1 VDAPLSAP
9 DALIPDALIRPWRT
23 ATLVASLVAAI
34 ELVLLLGAGFLLLA
48 KPLAHA
54 MQKHA
59 AATAFAPANKHTS
72 APPVIHKPAPIGLP
86 KLLRSQTGV
95 FVFNGNG
102 RSGAASSE
110 ASKLSSLNYLVPGTG
125 NAKRQDYATTV
136 VMFRKGFHAEGVRLA
151 RDLHVKIVGPL
162 DGLKPSALRGA
173 QLAIVLGAQ

>member
-1 VDAPLSAP
+1 VDAPLPA
-9 DALIPDALIRPWRT
+9 PDALIRPWRT

-59 AATAFAPANKHTS
+59 AATAFAPVKKHTA
-72 APPVIHKPAPIGLP
+72 APIHKQAPIGLP

-102 RSGAASSE
+102 RAGAASSE
-110 ASKLSSLNYLVPGTG
+110 ASKLSTLNYLVPGTG
-125 NAKRQDYATTV
+125 NAKRQDYATSV
-136 VMFRKGFHAEGVRLA
+136 VMFKKGFHAEGVRLA
-151 RDLHVKIVGPL
+151 HDLGVKIVGPL
-162 DGLKPSALRGA
+162 DGLTPSALHGA
-173 QLAIVLGAQ
+173 QLAIVLGAD

>member
-1 VDAPLSAP
+1 VDAPLSA
-9 DALIPDALIRPWRT
+9 PDALIRPWRT

-48 KPLAHA
+48 KPLTHA
-54 MQKHA
+54 MQRHA
-59 AATAFAPANKHTS
+59 AATAFAPTKKHTTT
-72 APPVIHKPAPIGLP
+72 PVIPKRAPIGQP
-86 KLLRSQTGV
+86 KLLRSETGV

-102 RSGAASSE
+102 RSGAASNE
-110 ASKLSSLNYLVPGTG
+110 ASKLSNLNYRVPGTG

-136 VMFRKGFHAEGVRLA
+136 VMYKKGFHAEGVRLA

-162 DGLKPSALRGA
+162 DGLTPSALRGA

>member
-1 VDAPLSAP
+1 VDAPLSA
-9 DALIPDALIRPWRT
+9 PDALIRPWRT

-48 KPLAHA
+48 KPLTHA
-54 MQKHA
+54 MQRHA
-59 AATAFAPANKHTS
+59 AATAFAPTKKHTTT
-72 APPVIHKPAPIGLP
+72 PVIPKRAPIGQP
-86 KLLRSQTGV
+86 KLLRSETGV

-102 RSGAASSE
+102 RSGAASNE
-110 ASKLSSLNYLVPGTG
+110 ASKLSNLNYRVPGTG

-136 VMFRKGFHAEGVRLA
+136 VMFKKGFHAEGVRLA

-162 DGLKPSALRGA
+162 DGLTPSALRGA

>member
-1 VDAPLSAP
+1 VDAPLSA
-9 DALIPDALIRPWRT
+9 PDALIRPWRT

-48 KPLAHA
+48 KPLTHA
-54 MQKHA
+54 MQRHA
-59 AATAFAPANKHTS
+59 AATAFAPTRKHTTT
-72 APPVIHKPAPIGLP
+72 PVIPKRAPIGQP
-86 KLLRSQTGV
+86 KLLRSETGV

-110 ASKLSSLNYLVPGTG
+110 ASKLSNLNYRVPGTG

-136 VMFRKGFHAEGVRLA
+136 VMYKKGFHAEGVRLA

-162 DGLKPSALRGA
+162 DGLTPSALRGA

>member
-1 VDAPLSAP
+1 VDAPLTA
-9 DALIPDALIRPWRT
+9 PDALIRPWRT

-59 AATAFAPANKHTS
+59 AATAFAPAKKHTP
-72 APPVIHKPAPIGLP
+72 APVIHKHAPVGRP
-86 KLLRSQTGV
+86 KLLRSETGV

-102 RSGAASSE
+102 RAGAASSE
-110 ASKLSSLNYLVPGTG
+110 GNTLSNLNYRILGTG
-125 NAKRQDYATTV
+125 NAKRQDYATSV
-136 VMFRKGFHAEGVRLA
+136 VMFKKGFQAEGVRLA
-151 RDLHVKIVGPL
+151 HDLHVKIVGPL
-162 DGLKPSALRGA
+162 DGLTPSALHGA

>member
-1 VDAPLSAP
+1 VDAPLPA
-9 DALIPDALIRPWRT
+9 PDALIRPWRT

-48 KPLAHA
+48 KPLTHA

-59 AATAFAPANKHTS
+59 AATAFAPTKKHTT
-72 APPVIHKPAPIGLP
+72 PVIPKQAPVGQP
-86 KLLRSQTGV
+86 KLLRSETGV

-102 RSGAASSE
+102 RSGAASNE
-110 ASKLSSLNYLVPGTG
+110 ASKLSNLNYRVPGTG

-136 VMFRKGFHAEGVRLA
+136 VMYKKGFHAEGVRLA
-151 RDLHVKIVGPL
+151 HDLHVKIVGPL
-162 DGLKPSALRGA
+162 DGLTPSALRGA

>member
-1 VDAPLSAP
+1 VDTPLPAH
-9 DALIPDALIRPWRT
+9 DARISDALIRPWRT
-23 ATLVASLVAAI
+23 ATLVASLVAAV

-59 AATAFAPANKHTS
+59 AATAFAPAKKHTS
-72 APPVIHKPAPIGLP
+72 APVVHKQAPIGLP
-86 KLLRSQTGV
+86 KLARGHTRV

-110 ASKLSSLNYLVPGTG
+110 ASTLSSLGYLVPGTG

-136 VMFRKGFHAEGVRLA
+136 VMFRKGFQAEGVRLA

-162 DGLKPSALRGA
+162 DGLKPSALHGA
-173 QLAIVLGAQ
+173 QLAIVLGAS

>member
-1 VDAPLSAP
+1 VDTPLTA
-9 DALIPDALIRPWRT
+9 PDALIRPWRT
-23 ATLVASLVAAI
+23 ATLVASLVAAV
-34 ELVLLLGAGFLLLA
+34 ELVLLLAAGFLLLA

-54 MQKHA
+54 MQKNA
-59 AATAFAPANKHTS
+59 AATAFGPVTTHTS
-72 APPVIHKPAPIGLP
+72 APVIHKQAPIGLP

-110 ASKLSSLNYLVPGTG
+110 AGKLSNLNYQVPGTG

-136 VMFRKGFHAEGVRLA
+136 VMFKKGFHAEGVRLA
-151 RDLHVKIVGPL
+151 RDLGVKIVGPL
-162 DGLKPSALRGA
+162 DGLTPSALHGA